1 MSAYKEIVTKA
12 VVGKGKKYY
21 RNTYTINTDSKPNTV
36 LGCWVINHRFS
47 GKEVDDRIEID
58 GSFDVNLWYSYDN
71 DTKTSVITKNIPYK
85 EMVTVAQKE
94 TTDSS
99 SKDIIVRSLK
109 QPSCISAKEKD
120 NTIVIDIEKE
130 LGVEIVG
137 DTKVKIAIEED
148 MNTQFKAYLRY
159 LELSKYTYEDN
170 KYIIFPAPSID
181 DLKKEGLQ
189 QGNCVGS
196 MYLQPYINSKTE
208 IFFMRDIEK
217 VDKSLITL
225 EFKNGHIV
233 QKELPHHSQKFTE
246 EQNTFINNWVNFRQ
260 FMDQKEK
267 YKKKQE
273 IKVIKYNFKNMV
285 A

>member
-85 EMVTVAQKE
+85 EMVTVAQ
-94 TTDSS
+94 
-99 SKDIIVRSLK
+99 
-109 QPSCISAKEKD
+109 
-120 NTIVIDIEKE
+120 IEKE

-148 MNTQFKAYLRY
+148 
-159 LELSKYTYEDN
+159 EEPWDEIPEDVTDDTM
-170 KYIIFPAPSID
+170 KEID
-181 DLKKEGLQ
+181 DNVDPNYIKE
-189 QGNCVGS
+189 
-196 MYLQPYINSKTE
+196 
-208 IFFMRDIEK
+208 EK
-217 VDKSLITL
+217 
-225 EFKNGHIV
+225 
-233 QKELPHHSQKFTE
+233 
-246 EQNTFINNWVNFRQ
+246 
-260 FMDQKEK
+260 
-267 YKKKQE
+267 
-273 IKVIKYNFKNMV
+273 
-285 A
+285 